1 MEQSQPGG
9 RNPFRRLFLGQG
21 SWLLGSGA
29 GHWKERIDSRTV
41 WGMAFLGLVTNLMC
55 VKLIGRE
62 EVRKMIEKC
71 PFLAW

>member
-1 MEQSQPGG
+1 M
-9 RNPFRRLFLGQG
+9 
-21 SWLLGSGA
+21 LGSGA